1 MSIDDRLAAAFAGC
15 DSVTVVD
22 VGAFHGEW
30 SRRVAGFLPVTRCLL
45 IEPNPDSVRV
55 LRSPETELPAG
66 AFILDVAIAEEDRLS
81 HTLFLTKNPVGS
93 SLRAPESGWQH
104 EWTHVDRTSEI
115 KTRRLDSIIKEHKIS
130 SVDVLKVDAQG
141 CDVEVLRSAGNE
153 LRPERIQAIIVELN
167 FRSFYVGQEPW
178 WATVD
183 LLIATGYSLVV
194 MEQHFD
200 SDGLV
205 HWADALFMGSATQ
218 LVGLRLR
225 SKALWQRP
233 G

>member
-1 MSIDDRLAAAFAGC
+1 M
-15 DSVTVVD
+15 
-22 VGAFHGEW
+22 
-30 SRRVAGFLPVTRCLL
+30 
-45 IEPNPDSVRV
+45 
-55 LRSPETELPAG
+55 
-66 AFILDVAIAEEDRLS
+66 
-81 HTLFLTKNPVGS
+81 
-93 SLRAPESGWQH
+93 
-104 EWTHVDRTSEI
+104 
-115 KTRRLDSIIKEHKIS
+115 
-130 SVDVLKVDAQG
+130 DVLKVDAQG